1 MDDQEATALLRK
13 KWDDEQA
20 FRESG
25 LFYHV
30 DNYVGFTTAQN
41 RVFDTR
47 GNGVYSAPWWAKREQ
62 ARIAYGVYA
71 QSLALQKLHSSFLN
85 QYFVHISQDDPTMI
99 AYTPAFESGAVDK
112 QVKTTLG
119 RFLRK
124 HAFYLSDNQIQAIDA
139 SHRAEVLVEIRYA
152 TTRKEIEVVYTNMAG
167 DSGCMRYSGSKW
179 NLPDG
184 LHPSH
189 VYEAPGM
196 AVAYT
201 QDDVGTIK
209 SRCLVWTNPDDA
221 NDKRYVRLYGDS
233 RVLELKLKQ
242 AGYVLSPLNG
252 ARLARIPRYA
262 EDDDN
267 YDPDAYLMPYLDGP
281 AGAQSDYRGRY
292 VQLDADPRYIRII
305 GSDRAAK
312 LTAIESHSAA
322 LAGNHDSAR
331 VILTEAPNT
340 VGTCPLS
347 GVKYDLLE
355 NSVSLSTVMLADGTI
370 TKVLSDAL
378 DSVEYT
384 CVYTQVKG
392 SRQVVLVAQDEGT
405 ALAKP
410 KTFDYGGLP
419 YIESDYNRHALG
431 YATLSVK
438 YYGDEAA
445 WSTDY
450 VTTDDGEV
458 IKVLDAVTLL
468 DDTGTRT
475 VFAGELQKY
484 RAEGWVNTAAFTVKR
499 RALIRPDGVNTRK
512 TAGGTYISTVHHND
526 RYCELFDG
534 TWAETR
540 KTESL
545 YLFGTYVRYLRDGA
559 GPDQTDPAFL
569 LSAVDKS
576 ALKMSVLSLRS
587 KALAART
594 ARDAQNQLN
603 AIGEMLRSA
612 QVRYGGGI
620 PRYTGVNG
628 SPTWEPMQA
637 NALWSDVR
645 ANVATCRA
653 LADGER
659 VWSQTTGNSLLNFRV
674 FDALHAAF
682 GDVRDEVAE
691 HVRALRLQE
700 DEALLAKLEAAK
712 AEEAAARA
720 AAQAEEDKK
729 ASLQSEIDRLLED
742 LDAA

>member
-1 MDDQEATALLRK
+1 MDAQEATALLRK

-30 DNYVGFTTAQN
+30 DNYISFSTTAN
-41 RVFDTR
+41 RVADTQ
-47 GNGVYSAPWWAKREQ
+47 GNSVYSAPWWAKREQ
-62 ARIAYGVYA
+62 ARIAYGIYT

-85 QYFVHISQDDPTMI
+85 QYFVHISQDDPAMI

-201 QDDVGTIK
+201 QDDEGTIK
-209 SRCLVWTNPDDA
+209 SRCLVWVNPDNAD
-221 NDKRYVRLYGDS
+221 DKRYVRLYGDS

-242 AGYVLSPLNG
+242 AGYVLGPLNG

-262 EDDDN
+262 EDDED
-267 YDPDAYLMPYLDGP
+267 YDVDAYLMPYLDGP
-281 AGAQSDYRGRY
+281 GGAQSNYTGRY
-292 VQLDADPRYIRII
+292 VQLDDDPRYIRII
-305 GSDRAAK
+305 GSDRASA
-312 LTAIESHSAA
+312 LTRLESTAAA
-322 LAGNHDSAR
+322 LAGNHDTAR

-347 GVKYDLLE
+347 GVTYDLLE
-355 NSVSLSTVMLADGTI
+355 QNVAMSTVMLADGTI
-370 TKVLSDAL
+370 TKVLSAAL
-378 DSVEYT
+378 DTIECT
-384 CVYTQVKG
+384 CVYAMVTG
-392 SRQVVLVAQDEGT
+392 SRKTILVAREEGT
-405 ALAKP
+405 KLAKP
-410 KTFDYGGLP
+410 ATFDYGGLS
-419 YIESDYNRHALG
+419 YIESDANRLALG
-431 YATLSVK
+431 YAMLSSK
-438 YYGDEAA
+438 HYGDGAT
-445 WSTDY
+445 WDHDY
-450 VTTDDGEV
+450 TVTYDDEV
-458 IKVLDAVTLL
+458 IRSADAVTLL
-468 DDTGTRT
+468 DDTEVRT
-475 VFAGELQKY
+475 VFAGDLPKY
-484 RAEGWVNTAAFTVKR
+484 RADGWVNSAAFVAKR

-512 TAGGTYISTVHHND
+512 TAGGTYISTVHHAD

-545 YLFGTYVRYLRDGA
+545 YLFGTYYRYLRDDVA
-559 GPDQTDPAFL
+559 PDQMNPEFL
-569 LSAVDKS
+569 SSAVDKS
-576 ALKMSVLSLRS
+576 SLKLSITTLRA
-587 KALAART
+587 KALAAGT
-594 ARDAQNQLN
+594 AREAHNQLN

-620 PRYTGVNG
+620 PRYTGTDGNH
-628 SPTWEPMQA
+628 TWEPLQPS
-637 NALWSDVR
+637 ALWSDVR
-645 ANVATCRA
+645 VNVASCRA

-659 VWSQTTGNSLLNFRV
+659 VWAQTTGNSLLNFRV

-712 AEEAAARA
+712 AEEAAARVA
-720 AAQAEEDKK
+720 TQAEEAKK
-729 ASLQSEIDRLLED
+729 ATLQSEIDRLLED